1 LQLEWRAWFLK
12 IVALEIYREKDSR
25 SAVQSIVAAL
35 YTRTE
40 EDPDRDYLDTEDM
53 TPRDHRMVM
62 HSLLDALEVR
72 VVPPAPLGQVDELT
86 AELLRMSDLQDCTS
100 EDEYR
105 FNITDVKKLHRNI
118 ILANAKLARRSGPAP
133 QSSIENI
140 LKYVPA
146 FIIGP
151 NPPLGNASSG
161 TPTTRCV
168 ELFATS
174 SKRGRKPYRPCC
186 YSATACSIPQAK
198 MLQKHCSIFYS
209 RFVP

>member
-1 LQLEWRAWFLK
+1 MQLEWRAWFLK

-35 YTRTE
+35 YTKTE
-40 EDPDRDYLDTEDM
+40 EDRDRGVYDIHGDDM

-62 HSLLDALEVR
+62 HSLLDALEVKFS
-72 VVPPAPLGQVDELT
+72 PPAPLGQVDELT

-140 LKYVPA
+140 LKYVP
-146 FIIGP
+146 FFG
-151 NPPLGNASSG
+151 
-161 TPTTRCV
+161 
-168 ELFATS
+168 
-174 SKRGRKPYRPCC
+174 
-186 YSATACSIPQAK
+186 
-198 MLQKHCSIFYS
+198 
-209 RFVP
+209 